1 MRIID
6 LQSSQYSTD
15 LKTIDFNFKN
25 GIYRAKSRFL
35 NDYTLSAL
43 GVSSS
48 ELIIFNI
55 SIPNLVIKAMN
66 KDEYTNFIKKYK
78 SDTFKL
84 KIGYSNSHSSKYSNE
99 FFVVIKDYGYS
110 DSSSVS
116 HLSIFE
122 IMCISLIITIVIII
136 CSWIAYKR
144 LIGRKKKI
152 ETAETKIDFEGI
164 EISRK
169 GRLGL
174 LINNEIN
181 Y

>member
-55 SIPNLVIKAMN
+55 SIQNLVIKEMN
-66 KDEYTNFIKKYK
+66 KDEYKSLIQKYK
-78 SDTFKL
+78 SNILKL
-84 KIGYSNSHSSKYSNE
+84 KINYSNPYSSRNSTAPSHQQS
-99 FFVVIKDYGYS
+99 
-110 DSSSVS
+110 
-116 HLSIFE
+116 
-122 IMCISLIITIVIII
+122 
-136 CSWIAYKR
+136 
-144 LIGRKKKI
+144 
-152 ETAETKIDFEGI
+152 
-164 EISRK
+164 
-169 GRLGL
+169 
-174 LINNEIN
+174 
-181 Y
+181 